1 MGLIQ
6 YHGRIKK
13 RSKYLT
19 KIKNKIVLIKKIY
32 LKSLII
38 KASKN
43 DLRIKMKKYNWL
55 IDLIAQMIFSVSFT
69 ILSLGGVLTV
79 LNAI

>member
-6 YHGRIKK
+6 YHIRIKK
-13 RSKYLT
+13 RAKYLT

-38 KASKN
+38 KASNN
-43 DLRIKMKKYNWL
+43 DSRLKMKKYNWL

>member
-1 MGLIQ
+1 
-6 YHGRIKK
+6 
-13 RSKYLT
+13 
-19 KIKNKIVLIKKIY
+19 
-32 LKSLII
+32 
-38 KASKN
+38 
-43 DLRIKMKKYNWL
+43 MKKYNWL

>member
-6 YHGRIKK
+6 YHIRIKK
-13 RSKYLT
+13 RAKYLT

-43 DLRIKMKKYNWL
+43 DSRLKMKKYNWL